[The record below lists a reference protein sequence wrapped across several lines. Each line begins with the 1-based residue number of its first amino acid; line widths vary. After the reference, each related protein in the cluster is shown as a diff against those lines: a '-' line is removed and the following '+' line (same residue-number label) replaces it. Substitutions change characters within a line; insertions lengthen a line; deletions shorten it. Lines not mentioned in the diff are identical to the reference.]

1 MQCVL
6 ARSAAPVFAHARL
19 CAGEI
24 GDCGGDPAKRHPP
37 GAGYPGAGSSVVEA
51 GYDLGGGAR
60 CCKRG
65 VLLHQSY
72 GDAGGH
78 GKLGFGALGV
88 GIAGDR
94 PPAVPIGR
102 SVLCRNAGAGRRGAA
117 VAPGAPAAGRSHL
130 YGGSGLLGVWLCEW
144 RGSFTHGDFA
154 PSGAAGLGTAVPG

>member
-1 MQCVL
+1 MQCIL

-24 GDCGGDPAKRHPP
+24 GDCGGDPVKRHPP
-37 GAGYPGAGSSVVEA
+37 GAGHPGVDSSAFEA
-51 GYDLGGGAR
+51 GDDLGGGVR

-65 VLLHQSY
+65 VSLHQSY
-72 GDAGGH
+72 SDAGGH
-78 GKLGFGALGV
+78 GKLGSVALGV

-94 PPAVPIGR
+94 PSAVPNGR

-117 VAPGAPAAGRSHL
+117 VAPGAPAAGRAHL

-154 PSGAAGLGTAVPG
+154 PSGAAGLGAAVPE